1 MVPDGTTAGEPAA
14 VLMKVRS
21 SADGGPVSKYKR
33 DPKRVS
39 LFSVYPGGLYL
50 AGFALRRV
58 LSPDFGETRERE
70 TVVSLREKNKKMRES
85 SAVMADRDGHGGH
98 GRSCQQD
105 ALDRRR
111 PNEENVFSKDPP
123 WRDAGG
129 AQHKSDMNKERIV
142 I

>member
-1 MVPDGTTAGEPAA
+1 M
-14 VLMKVRS
+14 
-21 SADGGPVSKYKR
+21 
-33 DPKRVS
+33 
-39 LFSVYPGGLYL
+39 

-58 LSPDFGETRERE
+58 LSLDFGETRERE

-85 SAVMADRDGHGGH
+85 SAVMADRGGHGGL

-129 AQHKSDMNKERIV
+129 AQHKSDMRKSDIMKERIV

>member
-70 TVVSLREKNKKMRES
+70 TVVSLREKNKTMRES
-85 SAVMADRDGHGGH
+85 SAVMVDTDGHVSRTHLTGAGQMKKMYLARIPPV
-98 GRSCQQD
+98 GMREVRSISQ
-105 ALDRRR
+105 
-111 PNEENVFSKDPP
+111 
-123 WRDAGG
+123 
-129 AQHKSDMNKERIV
+129 I
-142 I
+142 